1 MKTDDLRHKSEDQLK
16 GELIGLRKEA
26 FNLRFQRATG
36 QLENTARV
44 GQVRRD
50 IARIKTI
57 LKEQRK
63 ASSELRDDAGE
74 PRGRAEGRL

>member
-1 MKTDDLRHKSEDQLK
+1 MKTVDLRQKSEDELK

-57 LKEQRK
+57 LTEKRK
-63 ASSELRDDAGE
+63 AS
-74 PRGRAEGRL
+74 

>member
-1 MKTDDLRHKSEDQLK
+1 MTKPTDLRTKTADELNDQLLSLK
-16 GELIGLRKEA
+16 KEQ
-26 FNLRFQRATG
+26 FNLRFRRASG

-57 LKEQRK
+57 LGERVRLP
-63 ASSELRDDAGE
+63 AS
-74 PRGRAEGRL
+74 

>member
-1 MKTDDLRHKSEDQLK
+1 MKTADLRHKTPDELK
-16 GELIGLRKEA
+16 EELLSLRKES

-50 IARIKTI
+50 IARIKTV
-57 LKEQRK
+57 LSEKRK
-63 ASSELRDDAGE
+63 AS
-74 PRGRAEGRL
+74 

>member
-1 MKTDDLRHKSEDQLK
+1 MAKKEDIKVATDDQLASQL
-16 GELIGLRKEA
+16 GELKREQ
-26 FNLRFQRATG
+26 FNLRFRRASG

-57 LKEQRK
+57 LGERVRSS
-63 ASSELRDDAGE
+63 AS
-74 PRGRAEGRL
+74 

>member
-1 MKTDDLRHKSEDQLK
+1 MTKPTDLRAKTADELNDQLLTLK
-16 GELIGLRKEA
+16 KEQ
-26 FNLRFQRATG
+26 FNLRFRRASG

-57 LKEQRK
+57 LGERSRSS
-63 ASSELRDDAGE
+63 AS
-74 PRGRAEGRL
+74 

>member
-1 MKTDDLRHKSEDQLK
+1 MKSEDVRQKSEDQLK
-16 GELIGLRKEA
+16 DELLGLRKEA

-44 GQVRRD
+44 REVRRD

-57 LKEQRK
+57 LTEKLK
-63 ASSELRDDAGE
+63 AS
-74 PRGRAEGRL
+74 